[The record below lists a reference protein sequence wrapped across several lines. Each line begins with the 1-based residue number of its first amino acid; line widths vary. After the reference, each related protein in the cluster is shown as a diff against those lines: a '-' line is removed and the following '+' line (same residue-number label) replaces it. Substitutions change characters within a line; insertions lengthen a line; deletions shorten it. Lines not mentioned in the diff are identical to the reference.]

1 MLTERPV
8 FLTPKN
14 LRPHLPLFVFL
25 PGLDGTGELLR
36 TQTDGLEVGFDVRCL
51 AIPPNDQTSWEDL
64 AAQVVDLI
72 KVEIEKSGDR
82 PVYLC
87 GESFGGCLTLKVLAH
102 APNLFER
109 VVLVNPASAFRYN
122 PLLVCSHSFVNLVP
136 ESVIHRSASWLFPF
150 LIQGGRVSVED
161 RHALLKAVRSVP
173 KKTLLWRL
181 SLLSEFAWQEE
192 QLQQIKQP
200 VLLVA
205 GGADQL
211 LPSVSEVYRIANH
224 IPRNKVVILSH
235 SGHACLLEKETNLY
249 QIMQDHH
256 FIEEL
261 SAVGQH

>member
-1 MLTERPV
+1 MVTELPV

-25 PGLDGTGELLR
+25 PGLDGTGQLLR

-51 AIPPNDQTSWEDL
+51 AIPPNDQTSWERL
-64 AAQVVDLI
+64 AAQVVELI
-72 KVEIEKSGDR
+72 KTELKKTSDR

-87 GESFGGCLTLKVLAH
+87 GESFGGCLALKVLAH
-102 APNLFER
+102 QPSLFQR
-109 VVLVNPASAFRYN
+109 VILVNPASAFRYN
-122 PLLVCSHSFVNLVP
+122 PLLVCSHSLVSLVP
-136 ESVIHRSASWLFPF
+136 ESIIHRSAAWLCPF
-150 LIQGGRVSVED
+150 LIQAGRVSIED
-161 RHALLKAVRSVP
+161 RHALLQAVHSVP

-181 SLLSEFAWQEE
+181 SLLSEFVWQEE

-224 IPRNKVVILSH
+224 IPTQKVVVLSH
-235 SGHACLLEKETNLY
+235 SGHACLLEKEVNLY